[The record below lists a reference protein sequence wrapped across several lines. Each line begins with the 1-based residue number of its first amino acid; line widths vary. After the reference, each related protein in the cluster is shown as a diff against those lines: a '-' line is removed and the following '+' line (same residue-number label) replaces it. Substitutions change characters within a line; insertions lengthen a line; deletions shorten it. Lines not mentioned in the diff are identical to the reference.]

1 MQVVVVK
8 APRALRGILRIIFGI
23 KKVEQ
28 INSENKKKDS
38 IIKEQEIK
46 IIELS
51 KLEEENQ
58 KLRQKIEQYERM
70 ESTFNKAILMA
81 QKT

>member
-28 INSENKKKDS
+28 I
-38 IIKEQEIK
+38 
-46 IIELS
+46 
-51 KLEEENQ
+51 
-58 KLRQKIEQYERM
+58 
-70 ESTFNKAILMA
+70 
-81 QKT
+81 